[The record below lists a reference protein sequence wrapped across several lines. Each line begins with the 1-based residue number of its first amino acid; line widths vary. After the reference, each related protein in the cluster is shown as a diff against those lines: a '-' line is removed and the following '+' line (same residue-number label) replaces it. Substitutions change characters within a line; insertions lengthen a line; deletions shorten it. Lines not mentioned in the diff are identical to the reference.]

1 MQSTCRLKFVNQN
14 RDENRDNLCRK
25 EPMMNQS
32 KFTSMALSLEKK
44 NGQVTVGL
52 TVVSDWLQRWRECF

>member
-52 TVVSDWLQRWRECF
+52 TVVSD

>member
-1 MQSTCRLKFVNQN
+1 
-14 RDENRDNLCRK
+14 
-25 EPMMNQS
+25 MMNQS

-44 NGQVTVGL
+44 DGQVTVGL